1 MTLVAAVLLL
11 LVVLL
16 AGLAVLG
23 SVQGRPAQLA
33 ASERAELRRL
43 KELVEDLKEIAWDHR
58 EIDPDLATIVIDTI
72 RASERGS

>member
-1 MTLVAAVLLL
+1 MTLIVAALLL

-16 AGLAVLG
+16 AGLALLG
-23 SVQGRPAQLA
+23 SVQGQQTRLA

-43 KELVEDLKEIAWDHR
+43 KELVEELKEIAWDHR

-72 RASERGS
+72 RASDRGA

>member
-1 MTLVAAVLLL
+1 MTLIVAVLLL

-16 AGLAVLG
+16 AGLAVVG
-23 SVQGRPAQLA
+23 SVQGQQTRLA
-33 ASERAELRRL
+33 ASEQAELRRL

-72 RASERGS
+72 RASERGA